1 MGVEM
6 GMNYWDIPMY
16 NPTFAGRLVS
26 LSTGR
31 VKRWLEGYNYTYSVG
46 QKNEIKEGHQGPIIT
61 RIESDLPNYASFLDL
76 IDLLFVNKFLNYGIS
91 LQRIRKALDEAN
103 NILGGHHFAQRNF
116 FTDGKRIYLQ
126 VKDEAEALL
135 ELLNNGQWVIE
146 QFIKELSHQIK
157 FDEPTGFAKQWYP
170 FGKNG
175 LIVLDPKFSFGEP
188 TIVGKGISTS
198 NVYDLYMGEQN
209 KINKV
214 CSWLSLEEQEVKAA
228 VRFETQLKAA

>member
-1 MGVEM
+1 MKTS
-6 GMNYWDIPMY
+6 YWDIPMY
-16 NPTFAGRLVS
+16 NPTYVGRLVN

-46 QKNEIKEGHQGPIIT
+46 HESEIRAGHKDPIIT
-61 RIESDLPNYASFLDL
+61 RVDSGYPNYASFLDL

-116 FTDGKRIYLQ
+116 FTDGKNIYLQ
-126 VKDEAEALL
+126 VKDEADALL
-135 ELLNNGQWVIE
+135 ELLSGGQWVIE
-146 QFIKELSHQIK
+146 KFIKELSHQIK

-188 TIVGKGISTS
+188 TIVGKGISTA
-198 NVYDLYMGEQN
+198 NVYDLFMGER
-209 KINKV
+209 KRIKKV
-214 CSWLSLEEQEVKAA
+214 CSWLSLREQEVRAA
-228 VRFETQLKAA
+228 VNFENRLKAA

>member
-1 MGVEM
+1 MKM
-6 GMNYWDIPMY
+6 SYWDIPMY
-16 NPTFAGRLVS
+16 NPTYVGRLVN

-31 VKRWLEGYNYTYSVG
+31 VKRWLKGYNYTYSVG
-46 QKNEIKEGHQGPIIT
+46 NENEIREGHKDPIIT
-61 RIESDLPNYASFLDL
+61 RVESDYPTYASFLDL

-116 FTDGKRIYLQ
+116 FTDGKNIYLQ
-126 VKDEAEALL
+126 VKDEADALL
-135 ELLNNGQWVIE
+135 ELLSGGQWVIE
-146 QFIKELSHQIK
+146 QFIKELSYQIK

-188 TIVGKGISTS
+188 TIVGKGISTA
-198 NVYDLYMGEQN
+198 NVYDLYMGES
-209 KINKV
+209 KRINKV
-214 CSWLSLEEQEVKAA
+214 CSWLSLKEPEVQAA
-228 VRFETQLKAA
+228 VSFETKLKAA

>member
-1 MGVEM
+1 MKL
-6 GMNYWDIPMY
+6 NYWDIPMY
-16 NPTFAGRLVS
+16 NPTFVGRLVN

-46 QKNEIKEGHQGPIIT
+46 HKNEIREGHKGPIIT
-61 RIESDLPNYASFLDL
+61 RVESDQPNYASFLDL

-116 FTDGKRIYLQ
+116 FTDGKNIYLQ
-126 VKDEAEALL
+126 VKEEADALL
-135 ELLNNGQWVIE
+135 ELLSNGQWVIE
-146 QFIKELSHQIK
+146 RFIKELSHQIK

-175 LIVLDPKFSFGEP
+175 LIVVDPKFSFGEP
-188 TIVGKGISTS
+188 IIVGKGITTA
-198 NVYDLYMGEQN
+198 NVYDLYMGERRR
-209 KINKV
+209 INNV

-228 VRFETQLKAA
+228 VSFETKLKAA